1 MTSKLPAFDFI
12 QESHGDKN
20 WFDATDRQVP
30 ITSRADQYSANPPLA
45 THNSVTFA
53 KPKIQVEIPPPI
65 REAAD
70 VPTFPLEL
78 TPALTFAL
86 WLTLEIIGILHVL
99 HALMHVRTSQGTI
112 AWVISLVTFPYL
124 AIPLYWLVGRSRFTG
139 YVHGRRAGDSRLR
152 KLAESMHQRMR
163 HYAINIPDEDVF
175 SKAAMFLGGLPFT
188 RGNQLELLIDGEE
201 MFERLFAEM
210 RKAESY
216 LCVNFYIVKNDRIG
230 TRFQQ
235 AMVERAQAG
244 VKVLFLFDEIGSH
257 KLPRRYL
264 RTLRQAGVE
273 CESFG
278 TNRHW
283 WSRLQV
289 NFRNHRKIVVIDG
302 KSAFLGGLNIGDEYL
317 GRDAR
322 YGAWR
327 DTHLQLRGPVVQAVQ
342 MVFLEDWFWATARV
356 PELHWNTYPET
367 ADQVAAIIPTGP
379 ADPADSWQLV
389 VAEAAN
395 SSRQRLWIASPY
407 FVPDEGVLTALQAAA
422 IRGVDVRILIPE
434 RADHLL
440 VWLSA
445 FSYYEQSIPYGIR
458 LFRYQRGF
466 LHQKVMLSDDRLA
479 AVGTANL
486 DNRSFRLNFEITAF
500 SPDPGFV
507 DEIDHMLTVDFS
519 HAREAAVE
527 DFTRRSFLFR
537 AACRAARLF
546 APIQ

>member
-1 MTSKLPAFDFI
+1 MLTL
-12 QESHGDKN
+12 
-20 WFDATDRQVP
+20 
-30 ITSRADQYSANPPLA
+30 
-45 THNSVTFA
+45 SVWVA
-53 KPKIQVEIPPPI
+53 
-65 REAAD
+65 
-70 VPTFPLEL
+70 
-78 TPALTFAL
+78 
-86 WLTLEIIGILHVL
+86 LEIIGLLHVL

-112 AWVISLVTFPYL
+112 AWVISLLTFPYL
-124 AIPLYWLVGRSRFTG
+124 AIPLYWVVGRSRFSG
-139 YVHGRRAGDSRLR
+139 YVRGRRAGDSRLR

-163 HYAINIPDEDVF
+163 HYEIKIPDEDVF
-175 SKAAMFLGGLPFT
+175 SKAAMLLGGLPFT
-188 RGNQLELLIDGEE
+188 RGNELELLIDGEE
-201 MFERLFAEM
+201 VFERLFQEM
-210 RKAESY
+210 KNAQTY
-216 LCVNFYIVKNDRIG
+216 LCVNFFIVKNDRVG

-235 AMVERAQAG
+235 ALIERAHAG
-244 VKVLFLFDEIGSH
+244 VKVMFLFDEIGSH

-264 RTLRQAGVE
+264 RALRDAGVE

-278 TNRHW
+278 INRYW

-289 NFRNHRKIVVIDG
+289 NFRNHRKIVVVDG
-302 KSAFLGGLNIGDEYL
+302 RTAFLGGLNVGDEYL
-317 GRDAR
+317 GRDVR
-322 YGAWR
+322 FGAWR

-356 PELHWNTYPET
+356 PELHWNTHPET

-395 SSRQRLWIASPY
+395 SSRQKLWIASPY
-407 FVPDEGVLTALQAAA
+407 FVPDEGVMTALQAAA
-422 IRGVDVRILIPE
+422 LRGVDVRILLPE

-440 VWLSA
+440 VWLST

-458 LFRYQRGF
+458 LFLYQRGF
-466 LHQKVMLSDDRLA
+466 LHQKVILSDDRLA

-507 DEIDHMLTVDFS
+507 DEVKHMLSIDFGHS
-519 HAREAAVE
+519 REATVE
-527 DFTRRSFLFR
+527 DFTGRSFLFR